1 MISVSIK
8 DLKRIVREE
17 IADLFSEEVELE
29 ENSSLHPADEK
40 TCRKA
45 GFKKFSDFLNTV
57 DRLNRAEKGQLNKKR

>member
-17 IADLFSEEVELE
+17 IAEIFSQEVELD
-29 ENSSLHPADEK
+29 ENSGLHPADEK

-45 GFKKFSDFLNTV
+45 GFKKFSDFLSAV
-57 DRLNRAEKGQLNKKR
+57 DRINRAEKGQLNKKR

>member
-29 ENSSLHPADEK
+29 ETSLHPADEK

-45 GFKKFSDFLNTV
+45 GFKKFCDFLSAV
-57 DRLNRAEKGQLNKKR
+57 DRINRAEKGQLNKKR